1 MKNSMISP
9 YSNLFYFNARDSFDI
24 DKVIGNVAKVL
35 DTTVMCLVREPEEDE
50 TKHIK
55 MYIKGESTQG
65 VEAILLKNGIY
76 RIILPWLSSRTDV
89 SLAFTLIREA
99 KKLCPELV
107 VFDGD
112 DKTFADV
119 SEKNEAITYNNRI
132 ENMRYCIEL
141 QCNQLR
147 VDGII
152 HEFYISPEYI
162 MSRMPDYSADERI
175 QKTFENFVAIQWDYE
190 DYDDFDIAEITSPDG
205 EDTFTAVI
213 LVNKK
218 GFGRECQKVAL
229 HYDDK
234 QVKIVPIEDF
244 FAAVKDNPYVK
255 RLDYAQFVIDRMPDK
270 EWKVF
275 YDSFD
280 VEPVRAPKTYLLRWN
295 PLISSFR
302 LEEYR
307 DVLSKYPDGFAGMNW
322 SIYEWEDAHI
332 GDYYYMLRTGDDKAG
347 IVFRGVFTS
356 EPYKGEDWAG
366 KGRERYYMDMECYDC
381 VPADEQ
387 SPVGI
392 DVLEKNI
399 PSINWRR
406 GHSGELL
413 SEDDAEKLD
422 DLFYKFFQAE

>member
-1 MKNSMISP
+1 MKKSKISP
-9 YSNLFYFNARDSFDI
+9 HINIFYFNAGEGFDI

-35 DTTVMCLVREPEEDE
+35 DTTVMCLERYTEEEE
-50 TKHIK
+50 TKHTT

-76 RIILPWLSSRTDV
+76 RIILPWLTSRTDV
-89 SLAFTLIREA
+89 SLAFTLMRET
-99 KKLCPELV
+99 KKLYPELV
-107 VFDGD
+107 IFDGD

-119 SEKNEAITYNNRI
+119 SEENEAITYNHRV
-132 ENMRYCIEL
+132 ENMRYCIEGQGADL
-141 QCNQLR
+141 SAN
-147 VDGII
+147 GIT
-152 HEFYISPEYI
+152 HDFYISPEHI
-162 MSRMPDYSADERI
+162 RLQMPDASENERI
-175 QKTFENFVAIQWDYE
+175 DKTFEDFIDIQWNYQ
-190 DYDDFDIAEITSPDG
+190 DYDNCTLTEITSPDG
-205 EDTFTAVI
+205 KDTFTVVI

-218 GFGRECQKVAL
+218 GFGRECQKVSFL
-229 HYDDK
+229 YGK
-234 QVKIVPIEDF
+234 EVKIVPIEDF

-295 PLISSFR
+295 PLISSFK

-413 SEDDAEKLD
+413 SEDDAEKLN
-422 DLFYKFFQAE
+422 DLFDKFFQAE

>member
-1 MKNSMISP
+1 M
-9 YSNLFYFNARDSFDI
+9 
-24 DKVIGNVAKVL
+24 
-35 DTTVMCLVREPEEDE
+35 
-50 TKHIK
+50 
-55 MYIKGESTQG
+55 
-65 VEAILLKNGIY
+65 
-76 RIILPWLSSRTDV
+76 
-89 SLAFTLIREA
+89 
-99 KKLCPELV
+99 
-107 VFDGD
+107 
-112 DKTFADV
+112 
-119 SEKNEAITYNNRI
+119 
-132 ENMRYCIEL
+132 
-141 QCNQLR
+141 
-147 VDGII
+147 
-152 HEFYISPEYI
+152 
-162 MSRMPDYSADERI
+162 
-175 QKTFENFVAIQWDYE
+175 
-190 DYDDFDIAEITSPDG
+190 
-205 EDTFTAVI
+205 
-213 LVNKK
+213 
-218 GFGRECQKVAL
+218 
-229 HYDDK
+229 
-234 QVKIVPIEDF
+234 
-244 FAAVKDNPYVK
+244 K

-295 PLISSFR
+295 PLISSFK

-307 DVLSKYPDGFAGMNW
+307 EVLSKYPDGFAGMNW

-413 SEDDAEKLD
+413 SEDDAEKLNG
-422 DLFYKFFQAE
+422 LFDKFFQAE